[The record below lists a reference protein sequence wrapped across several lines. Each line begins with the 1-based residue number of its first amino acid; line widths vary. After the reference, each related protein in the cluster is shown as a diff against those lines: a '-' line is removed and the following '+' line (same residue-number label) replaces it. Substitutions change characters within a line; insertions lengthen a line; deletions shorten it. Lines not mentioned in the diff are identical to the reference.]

1 MGPDCDGVMG
11 ALIPLAGNGM
21 PPARRALCALSE
33 RIADVEKR
41 LEVLQSGRRKLESE
55 LSRVSSARAELDG
68 LIRADAQSLA
78 DLVRSGAGYVLSRF
92 AGSRAQNLNSR
103 LSDSR
108 LEAEVGAQA
117 LAAID
122 ADIQAVDREVAD
134 LKAAKPDAIVSVM
147 AEAAAGYRHDY
158 AVVLDQMRDLAT
170 VLAGLEKIV
179 GPQRVG
185 RIVATVPNFDWHNG
199 LGEEPVVASSSDVDK
214 ARAIWTAYAE
224 ELARDP
230 LARVDRLNFPAADP
244 HADDGR
250 ITYESLSPAERRV
263 ADIKSAG
270 IRFGAN

>member
-1 MGPDCDGVMG
+1 MG
-11 ALIPLAGNGM
+11 ALVPVPTTGL
-21 PPARRALCALSE
+21 PPARSRL
-33 RIADVEKR
+33 VEINLR
-41 LEVLQSGRRKLESE
+41 LEDAARRLDVLQSGRKKLESE
-55 LSRVSSARAELDG
+55 LARVSSARAELDA
-68 LIRADAQSLA
+68 LIQSDAQSLA
-78 DLVRSGAGYVLSRF
+78 DLVRSGASYVLSRF
-92 AGSRAQNLNSR
+92 AGSRAQSLHSR
-103 LSDSR
+103 LSDSH
-108 LEAEVGAQA
+108 LEAQVGASA

-122 ADIQAVDREVAD
+122 ADIQAIEREVAD
-134 LKAAKPDAIVSVM
+134 LKAQKPDAIVSVM

-158 AVVLDQMRDLAT
+158 TVVLDQMRDLAT

-199 LGEEPVVASSSDVDK
+199 LGEEPVVASSSEVDK

-244 HADDGR
+244 HADHGR